1 MVLAFTVMQK
11 PEVGV
16 VSAVY
21 SIVMY
26 VNMFLVIAAG
36 RRMVARNAATRGVHG
51 DTVGG
56 ERSRAYGSTKTDV
69 VVG

>member
-26 VNMFLVIAAG
+26 VNMFLIAAG
-36 RRMVARNAATRGVHG
+36 RRMVARNAATQGVHG